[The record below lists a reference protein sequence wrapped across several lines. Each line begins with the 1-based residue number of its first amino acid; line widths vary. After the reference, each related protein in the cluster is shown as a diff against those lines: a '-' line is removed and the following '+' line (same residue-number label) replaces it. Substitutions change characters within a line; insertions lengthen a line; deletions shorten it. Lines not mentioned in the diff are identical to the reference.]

1 MSKAVSPASRRP
13 WHSILYVQVLLA
25 IALAIL
31 LGYAQP
37 KLAVEM
43 KPLGDAFIKLIKMAI
58 GLVIFFTVVSGIG
71 GMQSMKKV
79 GRVGGKALI
88 YFEVVSTLALVIG
101 MLVGNWLTPG
111 AGFNADPAKL
121 DATAVGQYAGKA
133 HEQSVI
139 EFLLNIIPNTIVDAF
154 AKGDILPIVLVSIVI
169 GYALARLGEKGRPI
183 RELIDAGNNML
194 FAAINALMRLVLG
207 IDRFMSEAR
216 SLVNMIGNAVATVVM
231 AAWEGELDRDR
242 LRLAL
247 DGRLP
252 PAERQLPPVVVPP
265 GFPE

>member
-1 MSKAVSPASRRP
+1 MRMSKAMSPASRRP
-13 WHSILYVQVLLA
+13 WHSILYVQVLLG

-37 KLAVEM
+37 NLAVEM

-58 GLVIFFTVVSGIG
+58 GLVIFFIVVSGIG

-111 AGFNADPAKL
+111 AGFNADPTKL

-133 HEQSVI
+133 HEQGVVD
-139 EFLLNIIPNTIVDAF
+139 FLLNIIPNTIVDAF
-154 AKGDILPIVLVSIVI
+154 AKGDILPIVLVSVLI
-169 GYALARLGEKGRPI
+169 G
-183 RELIDAGNNML
+183 
-194 FAAINALMRLVLG
+194 
-207 IDRFMSEAR
+207 
-216 SLVNMIGNAVATVVM
+216 
-231 AAWEGELDRDR
+231 
-242 LRLAL
+242 
-247 DGRLP
+247 
-252 PAERQLPPVVVPP
+252 
-265 GFPE
+265 

>member
-1 MSKAVSPASRRP
+1 MSKALSPASRRP

-101 MLVGNWLTPG
+101 MLVGNWLAPG
-111 AGFNADPAKL
+111 AGFNADPPSSMPPRSGNMPAKRTSR
-121 DATAVGQYAGKA
+121 A
-133 HEQSVI
+133 S
-139 EFLLNIIPNTIVDAF
+139 LNSFSTSSRTP
-154 AKGDILPIVLVSIVI
+154 SS
-169 GYALARLGEKGRPI
+169 R
-183 RELIDAGNNML
+183 
-194 FAAINALMRLVLG
+194 
-207 IDRFMSEAR
+207 R
-216 SLVNMIGNAVATVVM
+216 SP
-231 AAWEGELDRDR
+231 R
-242 LRLAL
+242 
-247 DGRLP
+247 
-252 PAERQLPPVVVPP
+252 
-265 GFPE
+265 

>member
-13 WHSILYVQVLLA
+13 WHSILDVQVLLA

-101 MLVGNWLTPG
+101 MLVGNWLAPG
-111 AGFNADPAKL
+111 AGVNADAPKIDVSAL
-121 DATAVGQYAGKA
+121 GQYACYV
-133 HEQSVI
+133 H
-139 EFLLNIIPNTIVDAF
+139 
-154 AKGDILPIVLVSIVI
+154 
-169 GYALARLGEKGRPI
+169 
-183 RELIDAGNNML
+183 
-194 FAAINALMRLVLG
+194 
-207 IDRFMSEAR
+207 
-216 SLVNMIGNAVATVVM
+216 
-231 AAWEGELDRDR
+231 
-242 LRLAL
+242 
-247 DGRLP
+247 
-252 PAERQLPPVVVPP
+252 
-265 GFPE
+265 